1 VTAAQN
7 RSESAGVVLARVVAR
22 LTSVLPGVS
31 AEEARSLLENAG
43 AQERHGLRNLDRFLA
58 TEPGALTVGV
68 SDCPAVF
75 IRLAHVLLDAGHEV
89 ILPVCADCGRPAS
102 YLRSSPS
109 GRLCSRCSAR
119 KSSVLCAR
127 CGSAGRPAARR
138 AEGVICYACYAKD
151 PEVME
156 ACAACGRVRLPA
168 IRQEDGAA
176 LCVSCWHRPEREC
189 GTCGEVRPVK
199 ATRDG
204 QPVCESCYRQP
215 ERLCG
220 RCGRIGPI
228 ALRATDSNPDLCQNC
243 YQGVTAVCSVC
254 GRTRPCTGSRSGTY
268 TCKSCLRR
276 PRRKCCRCRRLR
288 PVNAEWPIGLVC
300 STCYEYV
307 RSHPGTCSVCGETQ
321 PLIAGDAQAPSACGP
336 CAGLDVDYNCRRCGK
351 GGRIYADGTCS
362 RCVLG
367 DRLDDL
373 LQQADGTIAPQL
385 GPLRDALASV
395 EHPVTILGWLRK
407 SVSARLVAS
416 LAGDRNPVTHEHLD
430 RLAQDRS
437 LHIVRQI
444 LVHTGVLPQRK
455 EYLERLGPWLEER
468 LASVPGR
475 HAQLIRPFAY
485 WYVFRRARKASER
498 RPYTHGAAA
507 AARNRITSAIAFL
520 SWLETGNLDLATL
533 SQGDLDRW
541 LVSGEPHRREI
552 RSFLAWAASRRLAP
566 ALTVPQRSSKQMPAG
581 MQSEED
587 LGQQLQ
593 QCLTDTALPVDVR
606 AAGAIVTLFG
616 LPLSK
621 IVQLTAEHLTE
632 RDGGVYLTM
641 DKQPVLTPPRLAVLL
656 HSAAR
661 ASSRSALGRSLSGT
675 EWLFPGFSPGRH
687 QVANT
692 LGRRLREHGIR
703 SRSTRNTAIITL
715 ASDLPAPILADLLG
729 LHITT
734 AERWVGYARRDW
746 AAYLAARDSD
756 QPPPDG
762 RPSVTRSHTKRS
774 EPSVRDET
782 RDRDGGTGYYP

>member
-1 VTAAQN
+1 MTVRQD
-7 RSESAGVVLARVVAR
+7 RSESAGDVLARVVDH
-22 LTSVLPGVS
+22 LTAVLPDVS
-31 AEEARSLLENAG
+31 AEEARSLLEKAR
-43 AQERHGLRNLDRFLA
+43 AQERKGLRNLDQFLA
-58 TEPGALTVGV
+58 AEPDALTTGV
-68 SDCPAVF
+68 SDCPAAFV
-75 IRLAHVLLDAGHEV
+75 RLAYVLLGAGHDV
-89 ILPVCADCGRPAS
+89 SPPVCADCSRPAS
-102 YLRSSPS
+102 YLRASPG
-109 GRLCSRCSAR
+109 GRLCSRCTAR

-138 AEGVICYACYAKD
+138 AEGVICYACYVKD

-156 ACAACGRVRLPA
+156 ACVACGRMRQPA
-168 IRQEDGAA
+168 TRQDDGTA
-176 LCVSCWHRPEREC
+176 LCASCWHRPEREC
-189 GTCGEVRPVK
+189 GKCGEVRPVK
-199 ATRDG
+199 AMRDG
-204 QPVCESCYRQP
+204 QPICESCYRQP
-215 ERLCG
+215 GRLCG
-220 RCGRIGPI
+220 RCGRIRPI
-228 ALRATDSNPDLCQNC
+228 ALRATDSTPDLCQSC
-243 YQGVTAVCSVC
+243 YRGIAAVCSVC
-254 GRTRPCTGSRSGTY
+254 GRTRPCSGSRSGTY
-268 TCKSCLRR
+268 ICQSCLPR
-276 PRRKCCRCRRLR
+276 PRRECCRCRRLR

-367 DRLDDL
+367 DRLEDL
-373 LQQADGTIAPQL
+373 LQQADGTIAQL

-407 SVSARLVAS
+407 SASARLVAS
-416 LAGDRNPVTHEHLD
+416 LAGDGNPVTHEHLD

-475 HAQLIRPFAY
+475 HAQLIRPFAH
-485 WYVFRRARKASER
+485 WYVFRRARKASDR
-498 RPYTHGAAA
+498 RTYTHGASA

-520 SWLETGNLDLATL
+520 SWLDANNLDLATL
-533 SQGDLDRW
+533 GQGNLDQW

-552 RSFLAWAASRRLAP
+552 RSFLAWATSRRLAP
-566 ALTVPQRSSKQMPAG
+566 GLTIPQRSSKQMPAS
-581 MQSEED
+581 MPSEED
-587 LGQQLQ
+587 LGRQLQ
-593 QCLTDTALPVDVR
+593 RCLTDTALPVDVR

-621 IVQLTAEHLTE
+621 IVQMTVEHLTE
-632 RDGGVYLTM
+632 RDGNVYLTM
-641 DKQPVLTPPRLAVLL
+641 DKQPVLMPPRMAGLL
-656 HSAAR
+656 NSAAR
-661 ASSRSALGRSLSGT
+661 ASSRSALGRSVPGT
-675 EWLFPGFSPGRH
+675 RWLFPGFSPGRH

-692 LGRRLREHGIR
+692 LGSRLREHGIQ

-715 ASDLPAPILADLLG
+715 ASNLPAPILADLLG

-746 AAYLAARDSD
+746 TVYLAARDRRGS
-756 QPPPDG
+756 PL
-762 RPSVTRSHTKRS
+762 
-774 EPSVRDET
+774 VR
-782 RDRDGGTGYYP
+782 

>member
-7 RSESAGVVLARVVAR
+7 CNESAAVVLARVVGR

-31 AEEARSLLENAG
+31 AEEARSLLKNAG

-58 TEPGALTVGV
+58 AEPGALTVGV
-68 SDCPAVF
+68 SDCPAAF
-75 IRLAHVLLDAGHEV
+75 IRLAHVLLDAGHDV
-89 ILPVCADCGRPAS
+89 SPPVCADCGRPAS
-102 YLRSSPS
+102 YLRSSPG
-109 GRLCSRCSAR
+109 GRLCSKCSAR

-138 AEGVICYACYAKD
+138 DEGVICYACYSKD

-189 GTCGEVRPVK
+189 GTCGEVKPVK

-204 QPVCESCYRQP
+204 QPACESCYRQP

-254 GRTRPCTGSRSGTY
+254 GRSRPCAGSRSGTY
-268 TCKSCLRR
+268 TCKSCLPR
-276 PRRKCCRCRRLR
+276 PRRECCRCHRIR
-288 PVNAEWPIGLVC
+288 PVNAEWPVGLVC

-307 RSHPGTCSVCGETQ
+307 RNHPGTCSVCGETQ
-321 PLIAGDAQAPSACGP
+321 PLIAGEAQAPSICGP
-336 CAGLDVDYNCRRCGK
+336 CAGLAVDYNCRRCGK

-373 LQQADGTIAPQL
+373 LRQSDGTIAPQL
-385 GPLRDALASV
+385 TPLRDALAAV

-407 SVSARLVAS
+407 SSSARLVAS
-416 LAGDRNPVTHEHLD
+416 LASEENLVTHEHLD
-430 RLAQDRS
+430 RLTQDRS
-437 LHIVRQI
+437 LHTVRQI

-468 LASVPGR
+468 LTSVPGR
-475 HAQLIRPFAY
+475 HAQLIRPFAHRF
-485 WYVFRRARKASER
+485 VFRRARKTSER
-498 RPYTHGAAA
+498 RAYTHGAAA
-507 AARNRITSAIAFL
+507 AARNRISSAIAFL
-520 SWLETGNLDLATL
+520 RWMEADNLDLATL
-533 SQGDLDRW
+533 SQGDLDQW

-566 ALTVPQRSSKQMPAG
+566 GLTVPQRSSGQMPAG
-581 MQSEED
+581 IQSEED

-593 QCLTDTALPVDVR
+593 RCLTDMALPVDVR
-606 AAGAIVTLFG
+606 AAGAILTLFG

-621 IVQLTAEHLTE
+621 IVQLTIEHLTE
-632 RDGGVYLTM
+632 CDDDVYLTM
-641 DKQPVLTPPRLAVLL
+641 DKQPVLMPPRLAVLL
-656 HSAAR
+656 HSAAC
-661 ASSRSALGRSLSGT
+661 ASSRSALGRSLPGT
-675 EWLFPGFSPGRH
+675 MWLFPGFSPGRH

-692 LGRRLREHGIR
+692 LGRRLREHGIQ
-703 SRSTRNTAIITL
+703 SRSTRNTAVITL

-746 AAYLAARDSD
+746 TAYLAARDSE
-756 QPPPDG
+756 QRSPCDG
-762 RPSVTRSHTKRS
+762 PSVTRSDTKRN
-774 EPSVRDET
+774 PRLAMKQG
-782 RDRDGGTGYYP
+782 DRYGGTG